1 MVDNV
6 IFLKMEVQSDDA
18 LSANILKPAVLQPG
32 FAQYKHASDEEI
44 WSDFKEGSKS
54 AFEFIY
60 IKYFPVLFNYGRQF
74 TRDEDL
80 VKDIIQDLFIYLQ
93 EKKERLGEVS
103 SIKFYLYK
111 SYRNR
116 IVRHLNKNVFS
127 WEELDYDSDM
137 GFEVMLSDDF
147 TGTQALDDELKQKME
162 KAFTVL
168 TKRQKE
174 IIIYYFYEGFSY
186 NQITSLMGFAKID
199 YARILMSR
207 TILKLR
213 KELGD
218 SASALDMIVL
228 ALLVRG

>member
-1 MVDNV
+1 
-6 IFLKMEVQSDDA
+6 MEVRSEDA
-18 LSANILKPAVLQPG
+18 LSPDILKSAALQHS
-32 FAQYKHASDEEI
+32 FSEYAHASDEMI
-44 WSDFKEGSKS
+44 WKEFKEGNKA

-60 IKYFPVLFNYGRQF
+60 IKYFPILFNYGRQF
-74 TRDEDL
+74 TRDPDL
-80 VKDIIQDLFIYLQ
+80 VKDVIQDLFIYLQ
-93 EKKERLGEVS
+93 EKKERLSDVS

-116 IVRHLNKNVFS
+116 ITRHLNKNILS
-127 WEELDYDSDM
+127 WEALDYHNET

-147 TGTQALDDELKQKME
+147 SGATALDEELKQKME
-162 KAFTVL
+162 KAFAML

-186 NQITSLMGFAKID
+186 NQITALMGFAKVD

-218 SASALDMIVL
+218 SFFAVELIVFSFFFESIQ
-228 ALLVRG
+228 